1 MKQEAKTKIQEYL
14 KKNDELFENV
24 GEDEKVEAGLV
35 TVATNDKAVYTLKQ
49 VLNFCRK
56 FMDFPPRTAD
66 LTLTW
71 IQLPGF
77 KHKTRGWIWQQQDG
91 YFFVKCGGTTAHFI
105 DRRFY

>member
-14 KKNDELFENV
+14 KKNDELFENA
-24 GEDEKVEAGLV
+24 GEDEKVESGLV

-66 LTLTW
+66 LLSL
-71 IQLPGF
+71 I
-77 KHKTRGWIWQQQDG
+77 HI
-91 YFFVKCGGTTAHFI
+91 
-105 DRRFY
+105 

>member
-14 KKNDELFENV
+14 KKNDELFENA
-24 GEDEKVEAGLV
+24 GEDEKVESGLV

-71 IQLPGF
+71 DTASGF
-77 KHKTRGWIWQQQDG
+77 
-91 YFFVKCGGTTAHFI
+91 
-105 DRRFY
+105 